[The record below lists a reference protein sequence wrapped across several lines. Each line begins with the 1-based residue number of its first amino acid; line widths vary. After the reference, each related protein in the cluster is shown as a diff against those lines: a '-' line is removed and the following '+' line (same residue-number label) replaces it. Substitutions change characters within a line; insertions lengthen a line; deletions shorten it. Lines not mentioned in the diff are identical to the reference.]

1 MQNDSQAL
9 INQITAE
16 WSQVTEVFKDAE
28 KQYQLNLKDLILKY
42 APIPTSFEDICN
54 ESWKDLC
61 EASMHEHPRDY
72 LGRTHVLENILN
84 MHINYLEYADDE

>member
-16 WSQVTEVFKDAE
+16 WSEANEVFKDAE

-42 APIPTSFEDICN
+42 APIPIPFEEIRN
-54 ESWKDLC
+54 ESWKDL
-61 EASMHEHPRDY
+61 
-72 LGRTHVLENILN
+72 
-84 MHINYLEYADDE
+84 